1 MRFLEIVDPGKRK
14 IVLTFHFDLGYRTV
28 MQRFSSMP
36 IPNLSEM
43 TNSEKDQLILKL
55 IERLAAYENMVVKD
69 SRNSSKPPSTDGL
82 KRRPKSLKKK
92 VVQR

>member
-1 MRFLEIVDPGKRK
+1 MLAFQSEV
-14 IVLTFHFDLGYRTV
+14 GYLTV
-28 MQRFSSMP
+28 MQKLPSMP

-43 TNSEKDQLILKL
+43 TNSEKDELILKL
-55 IERLAAYENMVVKD
+55 IERLAAYENMVIKD